1 VQGPQTEITR
11 RINALRGGLNPT
23 LRRIADFV
31 LDRTADAKAMSIK
44 ELAEEAGVSQSSVSR
59 FVRLVGA
66 DSYQEFRI
74 MLAEGLTRKA
84 ARGRA
89 AEHEVYEG
97 IAPGDDAAAIIA
109 KVSRRQAEIITGAT
123 MTLDPAEL
131 WKAALL
137 VSAHHT
143 IVFFAVGSSLLAAEN
158 GVMRFLRIGKACI
171 FNRDANIQMFS
182 VAGLAGRAV
191 AIGISDSGR
200 TKSTVEALRE
210 AKALGMPTI
219 AITSAGSSPLA
230 KQADAVLTLPGAAPE
245 PTGGEGMYESMVS
258 KMAQLTAMDALYAL
272 VALQDHEKA
281 LERLDYTDGV
291 IARSRLK

>member
-1 VQGPQTEITR
+1 MQAAQAEITR

-23 LRRIADFV
+23 LQRVADFV
-31 LDRTADAKAMSIK
+31 LGRTLDAKAMSIR
-44 ELAEEAGVSQSSVSR
+44 ELAGEAGVSQASVSR

-66 DSYQEFRI
+66 ESYQDFRI
-74 MLAEGLTRKA
+74 MLAEGLTR
-84 ARGRA
+84 RA
-89 AEHEVYEG
+89 AGARSGEHEVYEG

-109 KVSRRQAEIITGAT
+109 KVSRRQTEIIAGAAL
-123 MTLDPAEL
+123 TLDPGEL
-131 WKAALL
+131 QKAADL

-143 IVFFAVGSSLLAAEN
+143 LIFFAVGSSLLAAEN

-200 TKSTVEALRE
+200 TRSTVEALRE
-210 AKALGMPTI
+210 ARALGMPTI
-219 AITSAGSSPLA
+219 AVTSAAGSPLTRH
-230 KQADAVLTLPGAAPE
+230 ADAVLNLPGAAPE

-272 VALQDHEKA
+272 VAVQDHDKA
-281 LERLDYTDGV
+281 LERLDYTDAV

>member
-11 RINALRGGLNPT
+11 RINVLRAGLNPT
-23 LRRIADFV
+23 LKRIADLV
-31 LDRTADAKAMSIK
+31 LERTADVKAMSIK
-44 ELAEEAGVSQSSVSR
+44 ELAETSGVSQASVSR
-59 FVRLVGA
+59 FVRTVGA
-66 DSYQEFRI
+66 ESYQDFRI

-109 KVSRRQAEIITGAT
+109 KVARRQAEIISGAGL
-123 MTLDPAEL
+123 TLDPGEL
-131 WKAALL
+131 QKAADL
-137 VSAHHT
+137 VSAHDT

-158 GVMRFLRIGKACI
+158 GVMRFLRIGKACL

-200 TKSTVEALRE
+200 TKTTVEALRE

-219 AITSAGSSPLA
+219 AITAGPTSPLTRH
-230 KQADAVLTLPGAAPE
+230 ADAVLTLPGAAPE
-245 PTGGEGMYESMVS
+245 PTGGEGIYESMVS
-258 KMAQLTAMDALYAL
+258 KMAQLTAMDSLYAL
-272 VALQDHEKA
+272 VAVQDHEQA
-281 LERLDYTDGV
+281 LARLDYTDGV
-291 IARSRLK
+291 IAKSRLK